1 MALTL
6 RRSEGW
12 ALGDQAP
19 DCARAAA
26 VRVAT
31 ELNWA
36 SFSAVV
42 MQLQEELGSLDLAQ
56 RAVWQAIWRGEL
68 PIDLTRG
75 WRPHV
80 PLKMVSPAKFAEF
93 NPILS
98 RRSAW
103 SN

>member
-1 MALTL
+1 
-6 RRSEGW
+6 
-12 ALGDQAP
+12 
-19 DCARAAA
+19 
-26 VRVAT
+26 
-31 ELNWA
+31 
-36 SFSAVV
+36 
-42 MQLQEELGSLDLAQ
+42 MQLADELGSLDLAQ
-56 RAVWQAIWRGEL
+56 RAVWQSIWRGEL

-80 PLKMVSPAKFAEF
+80 PLKLVSPAKFAEF